1 MQDIELKR
9 KRIESIVKV
18 AALGV
23 VGFVVAP
30 VIFLTIKGL
39 IGLIVAAGISMT
51 VINFTPWFAVKLAN
65 WRLKAL
71 KHEAMKNPIE
81 TLQNNYKDR
90 LGALQRFREA
100 INSFSSEIKSFTE
113 KLGDFKKRYP
123 DEADK
128 FDGQLAQ
135 MKQLLALRSG
145 KYQEAKANLEQ
156 YELEI
161 QKADSIWQM
170 ATAAAAMSKA
180 AGVDADEFYAKI
192 QVETALDSVQK
203 SLNVAF
209 ADLELS
215 LLDEKPSP
223 KAISQPREI
232 SGLSQADY
240 LQRLKQ

>member
-1 MQDIELKR
+1 MQDLELKK
-9 KRIESIVKV
+9 KRIETIAKV
-18 AALGV
+18 GGLGV
-23 VGFVVAP
+23 IGFLVAP
-30 VIFLTIKGL
+30 VIFLTIKGI
-39 IGLIVAAGISMT
+39 IGLAIAAGIGVT
-51 VINFTPWFAVKLAN
+51 LINFTPWFAAKLAN

-81 TLQNNYKDR
+81 TLQNNYKVR
-90 LGALQRFREA
+90 MESLQKFRDA
-100 INSFSSEIKSFTE
+100 INTFSSEIKSFAE
-113 KLGDFKKRYP
+113 KLVSFKKQYP

-128 FDGQLAQ
+128 FDGQLVQ
-135 MKQLLALRSG
+135 MKQLLSIRSG

-203 SLNVAF
+203 SMNVAF
-209 ADLELS
+209 SELELS
-215 LLDEKPSP
+215 LLDEKPA
-223 KAISQPREI
+223 KAIALPREDQPQT
-232 SGLSQADY
+232 QADH
-240 LQRLKQ
+240 LQRLRQ